1 MSEAAKI
8 CGVTRQRIHRLFLK
22 GQFIKPIATI
32 GKMHLW
38 DEKEVREWNAKRHVD
53 REERRKE
60 LAQRGLSPTSRGL
73 LSPRE
78 TEILALAAQGL
89 KGAERAKK
97 LGISFGTMAHIKT
110 NAFRKLSVNKIED
123 AIIRA
128 IDLGIIKEENN
139 DDN

>member
-8 CGVTRQRIHRLFLK
+8 CGVTRQRIHQLFLK
-22 GQFIKPIATI
+22 GQFLDSMRL
-32 GKMHLW
+32 GKRYFW
-38 DEKEVREWNAKRHVD
+38 DEDEVREWHEKRLAAK
-53 REERRKE
+53 EERREE
-60 LAQRGLSPTSRGL
+60 LAQRGLNPTSRGL

-89 KGAERAKK
+89 KGAEITKK
-97 LGISFGTMAHIKT
+97 LGIAFGTMAHIKT
-110 NAFRKLSVNKIED
+110 NAFRKLSVNNIED